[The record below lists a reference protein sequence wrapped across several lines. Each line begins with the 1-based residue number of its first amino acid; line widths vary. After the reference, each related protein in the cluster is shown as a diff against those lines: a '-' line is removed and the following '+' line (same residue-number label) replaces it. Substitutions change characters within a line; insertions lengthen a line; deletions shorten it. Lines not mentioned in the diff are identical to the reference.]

1 MTPLVPPRNGAA
13 GAFEDAAT
21 QCADAVAASPSSK
34 EDEEDDSTAE
44 EEATAIFAAVDSAA
58 AAAAAG
64 REGGRGFGSS
74 LTLTNSLTPERKS
87 SF

>member
-13 GAFEDAAT
+13 GAFEDATT

-34 EDEEDDSTAE
+34 EHEEDDATAE

-58 AAAAAG
+58 AAAAG
-64 REGGRGFGSS
+64 GEGGRGFGSS

>member
-34 EDEEDDSTAE
+34 EDEEDDATAE

-58 AAAAAG
+58 AAAG
-64 REGGRGFGSS
+64 GEGGRGFGSS